1 MVSDSL
7 LIRSLSSVSICVIVF
22 LSLYFGKI
30 TFYSL
35 SVFVTVIS
43 SFELFNITQGQKLCY
58 ILAFFIIV
66 VPYASLL
73 YIYNLSNGEIILLWL
88 VSVISATDTAAY
100 FVGKSIGGKKII
112 PIISPNKTWS
122 GLLGGIFAGTFVSIV
137 VSIIF
142 GIFFIFHA
150 FIAGI
155 LIAII
160 AQAGDIIESSI
171 KRLYKVKDSGTFIP
185 GHGGILDRMDGF
197 IFTAPLTAYCIQSF
211 SKFFLN
217 T

>member
-1 MVSDSL
+1 MISDNL
-7 LIRSLSSVSICVIVF
+7 FMRSLSAISICIVVF

-35 SVFVTVIS
+35 SIFVTVIS
-43 SFELFNITQGQKLCY
+43 SFELFNITEGKKLCY
-58 ILAFFIIV
+58 VLAFFIIV
-66 VPYASLL
+66 MPYSSLL
-73 YIYNLSNGEIILLWL
+73 YIYNLPNGKIILLWL
-88 VSVISATDTAAY
+88 ISVICVTDTAAY
-100 FVGKSIGGKKII
+100 FVGKNIGGKKII

-122 GLLGGIFAGTFVSIV
+122 GLLGGIIASTVISVI

-155 LIAII
+155 LMAII
-160 AQAGDIIESSI
+160 AQIGDITESSI
-171 KRLYKVKDSGTFIP
+171 KRLYKVKDSGAFIP

-197 IFTAPLTAYCIQSF
+197 IFTAPLTAYYVQSF
-211 SKFFLN
+211 SKFFIN

>member
-1 MVSDSL
+1 MISDSL
-7 LIRSLSSVSICVIVF
+7 LIRSLSSVSICIVVF

-35 SVFVTVIS
+35 SIFVTVVS
-43 SFELFNITQGQKLCY
+43 SFELFNIAQGKKLCY
-58 ILAFFIIV
+58 IIAFFIIV
-66 VPYASLL
+66 IPYASLL

-88 VSVISATDTAAY
+88 ISVVCATDTAAY
-100 FVGKSIGGKKII
+100 FVGKSVGGKKII

-122 GLLGGIFAGTFVSIV
+122 GLLGGIFAAAFISVI

-142 GIFFIFHA
+142 GIFFVSHA
-150 FIAGI
+150 FVAGI

-160 AQAGDIIESSI
+160 AQIGDITESFV

-185 GHGGILDRMDGF
+185 GHGGILDRVDGF
-197 IFTAPLTAYCIQSF
+197 IFTAPLTAYYIQSF